1 MKLKKI
7 ICWPPLLGGI
17 GAGVTIG
24 ILAYITFV
32 SFLAGTTYGFWLTA
46 SFASSAVVV
55 FGYPDNKF
63 AQPKNVLLGHLLCAF
78 IGIIFVT
85 FFKISQDRTIF
96 FLAIGLAVGIAVML
110 MMAFEITHPPA
121 GANTIVVIIAQE
133 SFQFLIFPILVG
145 SITIIIGGV
154 VYNHL
159 ILKKKYPLKWF

>member
-55 FGYPDNKF
+55 FGYPD
-63 AQPKNVLLGHLLCAF
+63 L
-78 IGIIFVT
+78 
-85 FFKISQDRTIF
+85 SQST
-96 FLAIGLAVGIAVML
+96 
-110 MMAFEITHPPA
+110 
-121 GANTIVVIIAQE
+121 
-133 SFQFLIFPILVG
+133 FLIFEVSLTSDPATGYTSGYLRR
-145 SITIIIGGV
+145 SITKGQ
-154 VYNHL
+154 L
-159 ILKKKYPLKWF
+159 RFILWHTKRYLKE